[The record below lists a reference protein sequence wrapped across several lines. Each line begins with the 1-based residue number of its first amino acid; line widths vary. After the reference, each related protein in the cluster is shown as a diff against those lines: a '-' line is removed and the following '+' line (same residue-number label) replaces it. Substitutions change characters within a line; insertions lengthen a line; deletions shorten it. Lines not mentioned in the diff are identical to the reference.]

1 MLALTSLTL
10 AGFGKRA
17 SSVPANEIFAHK
29 FRLRLDELTLVAI
42 VGFHIDNLIN
52 FREDTLSSTC
62 TITQNQTKTAIQQ
75 VSR

>member
-1 MLALTSLTL
+1 MRLLENMPALTSLTL

-52 FREDTLSSTC
+52 FREEHS
-62 TITQNQTKTAIQQ
+62 IQHLYYHAELD
-75 VSR
+75 